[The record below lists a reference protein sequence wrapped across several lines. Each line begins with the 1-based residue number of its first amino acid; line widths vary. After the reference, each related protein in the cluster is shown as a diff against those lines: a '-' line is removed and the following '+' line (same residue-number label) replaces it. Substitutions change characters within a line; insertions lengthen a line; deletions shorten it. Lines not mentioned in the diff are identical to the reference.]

1 MSRLLMTRALTP
13 MLRSTPKTMIG
24 ARSASAGQQYNPPT
38 GYLFGEKA
46 SQTPSSAS
54 ALSDRGEESG
64 RESDEHPHTNSVLT
78 PNIALLPILTGQK
91 RVREDWELIFYWGFG
106 GGIALAAVLKF
117 YQPDTSLEGW
127 ARKEAKAKMAAAG
140 ETVSRLDLSRMGK
153 GVEGM
158 I

>member
-13 MLRSTPKTMIG
+13 MLRSTPKAMMGT
-24 ARSASAGQQYNPPT
+24 RSASGGQQYNPPT

-46 SQTPSSAS
+46 GQRQ
-54 ALSDRGEESG
+54 LSNRGEEPG
-64 RESDEHPHTNSVLT
+64 KDSDKPPVLT
-78 PNIALLPILTGQK
+78 PNIAWLPISTGQK

-117 YQPDTSLEGW
+117 YQPDTSLEEW

-140 ETVSRLDLSRMGK
+140 ETPSYTKS
-153 GVEGM
+153 
-158 I
+158 